1 MKYSVTR
8 VVEIAR
14 AIEKFIDNCPF
25 SESEKDLIPLALR
38 ALADEYEMYL
48 SSALTKDPDR

>member
-1 MKYSVTR
+1 MKYPPNR

-14 AIEKFIDNCPF
+14 AIEKFIDDCPF
-25 SESEKDLIPLALR
+25 SESDKDLIPLALR

-48 SSALTKDPDR
+48 SSALIKDHDR